1 MKPFIQIAL
10 NTGHVYE
17 IPTSVI
23 AANRAAHYHAQ
34 RPDEFPTLEAATEDT
49 AGFFDDAKEIADWAG
64 NNMNWDELLPNA
76 KLIRFKP
83 PVEQPFHEGEWT
95 FHDTPAL
102 MGELD
107 GATLMKQPVELV
119 MHTMAMT
126 GQLCNATVLHG
137 PDGEPYGAF
146 ALIIGNHPIIQTYL
160 NGLQFIGNQITEQ
173 QAPTPAV
180 PGSEATH

>member
-1 MKPFIQIAL
+1 MKKFIQITL

-17 IPTSVI
+17 IPTGAIVE
-23 AANRAAHYHAQ
+23 NRAAYYHANK
-34 RPDEFPTLEAATEDT
+34 PEEFPTLDDAKDDT
-49 AGFFDDAKEIADWAG
+49 VGLFDDATQIADWAA

-83 PVEQPFHEGEWT
+83 PAEQPWHEGEMS

-107 GATLMKQPVELV
+107 GTTIMKQPVELV

-126 GQLCNATVLHG
+126 GQLCNVTILNG
-137 PDGEPYGAF
+137 PDGAPYGAF
-146 ALIIGNHPIIQTYL
+146 AMIIGNAPVINSYITA
-160 NGLQFIGNQITEQ
+160 LQFTGDMLTKTPDQE
-173 QAPTPAV
+173 APA
-180 PGSEATH
+180 ATH